1 MLAPKLHDVAPAIGA
16 GPVRNASLVPGA
28 AAA

>member
-1 MLAPKLHDVAPAIGA
+1 MLAPKLHDVTSAIGA
-16 GPVRNASLVPGA
+16 GPVRNRSLVPGA

>member
-1 MLAPKLHDVAPAIGA
+1 MLAPKLHDVAPAIGT
-16 GPVRNASLVPGA
+16 GPVRNPSLVPGA